1 MTCRLLLINTCHSI
15 NRLTAATVYKIVYGI
30 DIEDMDDENVQLAE
44 MSMKG
49 LGLGLIPG
57 AYWVEYLPFLRHI
70 PNWFPGAAFHKI
82 ADKYRP
88 YVEGM
93 LEKPYESVLRAMV
106 SCAHV
111 VVVRNVD
118 GFFYV

>member
-1 MTCRLLLINTCHSI
+1 MSNTYHLV

-57 AYWVEYLPFLRHI
+57 AYWVEYFPFLRHI
-70 PNWFPGAAFHKI
+70 PSWFPGTAFHKI
-82 ADKYRP
+82 VDKYRP
-88 YVEGM
+88 FVEGM
-93 LEKPYESVLRAMV
+93 LEKPYESVLRAIV
-106 SCAHV
+106 SRGMLVTIRSIEGVSAV
-111 VVVRNVD
+111 
-118 GFFYV
+118 